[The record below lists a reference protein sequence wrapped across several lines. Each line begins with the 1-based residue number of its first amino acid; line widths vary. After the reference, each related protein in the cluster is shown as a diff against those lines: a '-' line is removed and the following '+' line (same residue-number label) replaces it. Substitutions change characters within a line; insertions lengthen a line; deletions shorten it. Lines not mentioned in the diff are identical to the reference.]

1 MTQVTTTQNKPATI
15 KSFFDNPQVAKRF
28 EDIIGDKT
36 RSIQFV
42 SSVLQIANGN
52 NYLKNADPLTIYNAA
67 LMAATLNLPIN
78 QNLGFAYIV
87 PYNNKK
93 ENRQEAQFQIGYKGV
108 IQLAQRS
115 GQYKSINVTEIYEN
129 QFKSFN
135 YLTEELDAN
144 FSVQGTGKI
153 VGYAC
158 YLEMISGFQK
168 TTYWTVEQAQSNG
181 RKYSKTFNNGPWK
194 TDFDAMAKKTVLKNT
209 ISKWGILSI
218 EMQTAIKVDQAIL
231 KDDEGNEVEY
241 VDHEE
246 IKVNPESER
255 LIALIEGATSLEE
268 LEAYQ
273 EAINTLEDE
282 EVRAAYQDKYMEL
295 SPVE

>member
-1 MTQVTTTQNKPATI
+1 MTQVATTQNKPATI
-15 KSFFDNPQVAKRF
+15 KSFFENPNVAKRF
-28 EDIIGDKT
+28 EEIIGDKT

-87 PYNNKK
+87 PYGKA
-93 ENRQEAQFQIGYKGV
+93 AQFQLGYKGL
-108 IQLAQRS
+108 IQLAQRT
-115 GQYKSINVTEIYEN
+115 GQYKSINVTEVYEN

-135 YLTEELDAN
+135 SLTEELDCD
-144 FSVQGTGKI
+144 FSILGEGKV
-153 VGYAC
+153 VGVAAYFK
-158 YLEMISGFQK
+158 LLNGFEK
-168 TTYWTVEQAQSNG
+168 TSYWPIEKVTAHAK
-181 RKYSKTFNNGPWK
+181 KYSKTFNNGPWK
-194 TDFDAMAKKTVLKNT
+194 SDFNAMAKKTVLKLMLAT
-209 ISKWGILSI
+209 YGPLSV
-218 EMQTAIKVDQAIL
+218 EVQKAIDVDQAVI
-231 KDDEGNEVEY
+231 KNEDGSELEY

-255 LIALIEGATSLEE
+255 IIALITDATTLEE

-273 EAINTLEDE
+273 DAVNSLEDE
-282 EVRAAYQDKYMEL
+282 EVRAAYQDRFMDLTPTE
-295 SPVE
+295 

>member
-1 MTQVTTTQNKPATI
+1 MTQVATTHNKPATI

-52 NYLKNADPLTIYNAA
+52 NYLKNAEPLTIYNAA

-87 PYNNKK
+87 PYGKS
-93 ENRQEAQFQIGYKGV
+93 AQFQLGYKGL
-108 IQLAQRS
+108 IQLAQRT
-115 GQYKSINVTEIYEN
+115 GQYKSINATEVYEN

-135 YLTEELDAN
+135 SLTEELDCD
-144 FSVQGTGKI
+144 FSILGEGKV
-153 VGYAC
+153 VGFAAYFK
-158 YLEMISGFQK
+158 LVNGFEK
-168 TTYWTVEQAQSNG
+168 TTYWAVEKVQAHAK
-181 RKYSKTFNNGPWK
+181 KYSKAYNSSSSPWK
-194 TDFDAMAKKTVLKNT
+194 SDFNAMGKKTVLKLMLST
-209 ISKWGILSI
+209 YGILSV
-218 EMQTAIKVDQAIL
+218 EMQKGLESDQAVI
-231 KDDEGNEVEY
+231 KNEDGTELEY

-255 LIALIEGATSLEE
+255 LMTLIADATSLEE
-268 LEAYQ
+268 LEPYQ
-273 EAINTLEDE
+273 EAVNALEDE
-282 EVRAAYQDKYMEL
+282 EVRNAYQDRYMDL
-295 SPVE
+295 SPTE

>member
-1 MTQVTTTQNKPATI
+1 MTQVATTQKKPATI

-87 PYNNKK
+87 PYGKS
-93 ENRQEAQFQIGYKGV
+93 AQFQLGYKGL
-108 IQLAQRS
+108 IQLAQRT
-115 GQYKSINVTEIYEN
+115 GQYKSINVTEVYEN

-135 YLTEELDAN
+135 ALTEDLDCD
-144 FSVQGTGKI
+144 FSILGQGKV
-153 VGYAC
+153 VGFAAYFK
-158 YLEMISGFQK
+158 LINGFEK
-168 TTYWTVEQAQSNG
+168 TTYWPIEKVEAHAK
-181 RKYSKTFNNGPWK
+181 KYSKTFNNGPWK
-194 TDFDAMAKKTVLKNT
+194 TDFNAMAKKTVLKLMLAT
-209 ISKWGILSI
+209 YGPLSVEIQKAI
-218 EMQTAIKVDQAIL
+218 ESDQAVIR
-231 KDDEGNEVEY
+231 NEDGSDLEY

-255 LIALIEGATSLEE
+255 LLNLIADADTIDE

-273 EAINTLEDE
+273 KDVNALEDE
-282 EVRAAYQDKYMEL
+282 EVRAAYQDRYMEL
-295 SPVE
+295 TPDE

>member
-1 MTQVTTTQNKPATI
+1 MTQVATTQNKPATI
-15 KSFFDNPQVAKRF
+15 KSFFDNPNVAKRF
-28 EDIIGDKT
+28 EEIIGDKT

-87 PYNNKK
+87 PYGKA
-93 ENRQEAQFQIGYKGV
+93 AQFQLGYKGL
-108 IQLAQRS
+108 IQLAQRT
-115 GQYKSINVTEIYEN
+115 GQYKSINVTEVYEN

-135 YLTEELDAN
+135 SLTEELDCD
-144 FSVQGTGKI
+144 FSILGEGKV
-153 VGYAC
+153 VGVAAYFK
-158 YLEMISGFQK
+158 LLNGFEK
-168 TTYWTVEQAQSNG
+168 TSYWPIEKVTAHAK
-181 RKYSKTFNNGPWK
+181 KYSKTFNNGPWK
-194 TDFDAMAKKTVLKNT
+194 SDFNAMAKKTVLKLM
-209 ISKWGILSI
+209 LSTYGPLSV
-218 EMQTAIKVDQAIL
+218 EVQKAIDVDQAVI
-231 KDDEGNEVEY
+231 KNEDGSELEY

-255 LIALIEGATSLEE
+255 LISLITDASTLEE

-273 EAINTLEDE
+273 EAVNALQDED
-282 EVRAAYQDKYMEL
+282 VRNAYQDKYMDLTPTE
-295 SPVE
+295 

>member
-1 MTQVTTTQNKPATI
+1 MTQVATTQNKPATI
-15 KSFFDNPQVAKRF
+15 KSFFENPNVAKRF
-28 EDIIGDKT
+28 EEIIGDKT

-87 PYNNKK
+87 PYGKA
-93 ENRQEAQFQIGYKGV
+93 AQFQLGYKGL
-108 IQLAQRS
+108 IQLAQRT
-115 GQYKSINVTEIYEN
+115 GQYKSINVTEVYEN

-135 YLTEELDAN
+135 SLTEELDCD
-144 FSVQGTGKI
+144 FSILGEGKV
-153 VGYAC
+153 VGVAAYFK
-158 YLEMISGFQK
+158 LLNGFEK
-168 TTYWTVEQAQSNG
+168 TSYWPIEKVTAHAK
-181 RKYSKTFNNGPWK
+181 KYSKTFNNGPWK
-194 TDFDAMAKKTVLKNT
+194 SDFNAMAKKTVLKLMLAT
-209 ISKWGILSI
+209 YGPLSV
-218 EMQTAIKVDQAIL
+218 EVQKAIDVDQAVI
-231 KDDEGNEVEY
+231 KNEDGSELEY

-255 LIALIEGATSLEE
+255 IIALITDATTLEE

-273 EAINTLEDE
+273 EAVNALQDED
-282 EVRAAYQDKYMEL
+282 VRNAYQDKYMDLTPTE
-295 SPVE
+295 

>member
-1 MTQVTTTQNKPATI
+1 MTQVSTTQTNKPATI
-15 KSFFDNPQVAKRF
+15 KSFFDNPNVAKRF
-28 EDIIGDKT
+28 EEIIGDKT

-87 PYNNKK
+87 PYGKS
-93 ENRQEAQFQIGYKGV
+93 AQFILGYKGF

-115 GQYKSINVTEIYEN
+115 GQYKSINATEVYEN

-135 YLTEELDAN
+135 SLTEELDCD
-144 FSVQGTGKI
+144 FSIDGKGEV
-153 VGYAC
+153 VGFAAHFE
-158 YLEMISGFQK
+158 LLNGFQK
-168 TTYWTVEQAQSNG
+168 TAYWSVEKMKAHG
-181 RKYSKTFNNGPWK
+181 KKYSKSFNNGPWK
-194 TDFDAMAKKTVLKNT
+194 TDFNSMGKKTLIKLTLGTYGPMN
-209 ISKWGILSI
+209 I
-218 EMQTAIKVDQAIL
+218 EMQKAIESDQAVI
-231 KDDEGNEVEY
+231 KNEDGTELEY

-246 IKVNPESER
+246 IASNPESER
-255 LIALIEGATSLEE
+255 IIALITDASTLEE

-273 EAINTLEDE
+273 DAVNSLEDE
-282 EVRAAYQDKYMEL
+282 EVRSAYQDRYMDL
-295 SPVE
+295 SPTE

>member
-1 MTQVTTTQNKPATI
+1 MTQVATTQNKPATI
-15 KSFFDNPQVAKRF
+15 KSFFDNPNVAKRF
-28 EDIIGDKT
+28 EEIIGDKT

-87 PYNNKK
+87 PYGKA
-93 ENRQEAQFQIGYKGV
+93 AQFQLGYKGL
-108 IQLAQRS
+108 IQLAQRT
-115 GQYKSINVTEIYEN
+115 GQYKSINVTEVYEN

-135 YLTEELDAN
+135 SLTEELDCD
-144 FSVQGTGKI
+144 FSILGEGKV
-153 VGYAC
+153 VGVAAYFK
-158 YLEMISGFQK
+158 LLNGFEK
-168 TTYWTVEQAQSNG
+168 TSYWPIEKVTAHAK
-181 RKYSKTFNNGPWK
+181 KYSKTFNNGPWK
-194 TDFDAMAKKTVLKNT
+194 SDFNAMAKKTVLKLMLAT
-209 ISKWGILSI
+209 YGPLSVEVQKAI
-218 EMQTAIKVDQAIL
+218 ESDQAVI
-231 KDDEGNEVEY
+231 KNEDGSELEY

-255 LIALIEGATSLEE
+255 LISLITDASTLEE

-273 EAINTLEDE
+273 DAVNSLEDE
-282 EVRAAYQDKYMEL
+282 EVRAAYQDRFMDLTPTE
-295 SPVE
+295 

>member
-1 MTQVTTTQNKPATI
+1 MTQVATTQNKPATI
-15 KSFFDNPQVAKRF
+15 KSFFDNPNVAKRF
-28 EDIIGDKT
+28 EEIIGDKT

-87 PYNNKK
+87 PYGKA
-93 ENRQEAQFQIGYKGV
+93 AQFQLGYKGL
-108 IQLAQRS
+108 IQLAQRT
-115 GQYKSINVTEIYEN
+115 GQYKSINVTEVYEN

-135 YLTEELDAN
+135 SLTEELDCD
-144 FSVQGTGKI
+144 FSILGEGKV
-153 VGYAC
+153 VGVAAYFK
-158 YLEMISGFQK
+158 LLNGFEK
-168 TTYWTVEQAQSNG
+168 TSYWPIEKVTAHAK
-181 RKYSKTFNNGPWK
+181 KYSKTFNNGPWK
-194 TDFDAMAKKTVLKNT
+194 SDFNAMAKKTVLKLM
-209 ISKWGILSI
+209 LSTYGPLSV
-218 EMQTAIKVDQAIL
+218 EVQKAIDVDQAVI
-231 KDDEGNEVEY
+231 KNEDGSELEY

-255 LIALIEGATSLEE
+255 LISLITDASTLEE

-273 EAINTLEDE
+273 DAVNSLEDE
-282 EVRAAYQDKYMEL
+282 EVRAAYQDKYMDLTPTE
-295 SPVE
+295 

>member
-1 MTQVTTTQNKPATI
+1 MTQVATTQNKPATI
-15 KSFFDNPQVAKRF
+15 KSFFDNPNVAKRF
-28 EDIIGDKT
+28 EEIIGDKT

-87 PYNNKK
+87 PYGKA
-93 ENRQEAQFQIGYKGV
+93 AQFQLGYKGL
-108 IQLAQRS
+108 IQLAQRT
-115 GQYKSINVTEIYEN
+115 GQYKSINVTEVYEN

-135 YLTEELDAN
+135 SLTEELDCD
-144 FSVQGTGKI
+144 FSILGEGKV
-153 VGYAC
+153 VGVAAYFK
-158 YLEMISGFQK
+158 LLNGFEK
-168 TTYWTVEQAQSNG
+168 TSYWPIEKVTAHAK
-181 RKYSKTFNNGPWK
+181 KYSKTFNNGPWK
-194 TDFDAMAKKTVLKNT
+194 SDFNAMAKKTVLKLM
-209 ISKWGILSI
+209 LSTYGPLSV
-218 EMQTAIKVDQAIL
+218 EVQKAIDVDQAVI
-231 KDDEGNEVEY
+231 KNEDGSELEY

-255 LIALIEGATSLEE
+255 LISLITDASTLEE

-273 EAINTLEDE
+273 DAVNSLEDE
-282 EVRAAYQDKYMEL
+282 EVRSAYQDRYMDLTPTE
-295 SPVE
+295 

>member
-1 MTQVTTTQNKPATI
+1 MTQVATTQKKPATI
-15 KSFFDNPQVAKRF
+15 KSFFENPQVSKRF

-42 SSVLQIANGN
+42 SSVLQIANAN

-87 PYNNKK
+87 PYGKA
-93 ENRQEAQFQIGYKGV
+93 AQFQLGYKGL
-108 IQLAQRS
+108 IQLAQRT
-115 GQYKSINVTEIYEN
+115 GQYKSINVTEVYEN

-135 YLTEELDAN
+135 SLTEELDCD
-144 FSVQGTGKI
+144 FSILGQGKV
-153 VGYAC
+153 VGVAAYFK
-158 YLEMISGFQK
+158 LLNGFEK
-168 TTYWTVEQAQSNG
+168 TSYWPIEKVTAHAK
-181 RKYSKTFNNGPWK
+181 KYSKTFSNGPWK
-194 TDFDAMAKKTVLKNT
+194 SDFNAMAKKTVLKLMLAT
-209 ISKWGILSI
+209 YGPLSVEVQKAI
-218 EMQTAIKVDQAIL
+218 EVDQAVI
-231 KDDEGNEVEY
+231 KNEDGSELEY

-255 LIALIEGATSLEE
+255 LISLISDCVSIKE

-273 EAINTLEDE
+273 EAVNSLQDED
-282 EVRAAYQDKYMEL
+282 VRNAYQDKYMDL
-295 SPVE
+295 SPTE

>member
-135 YLTEELDAN
+135 YLTEELDAD
-144 FSVQGTGKI
+144 FSI
-153 VGYAC
+153 VGQGKVV
-158 YLEMISGFQK
+158 GFAAYFKLLNGFEK
-168 TTYWTVEQAQSNG
+168 TSYWSIEKVEAHAK
-181 RKYSKTFNNGPWK
+181 KYSKSYSFGPWK
-194 TDFDAMAKKTVLKNT
+194 TDFNSMAKKTVLKLM
-209 ISKWGILSI
+209 LSTYGPLSVEVQKAI
-218 EMQTAIKVDQAIL
+218 EVDQAVI
-231 KDDEGNEVEY
+231 KNEDGTELEY

-255 LIALIEGATSLEE
+255 LIALIEGATSLKE
-268 LEAYQ
+268 LEGYQ

-282 EVRAAYQDKYMEL
+282 EVRAVYQDKYMEL